1 MVNLNDSLAEAQANY
16 SLALN
21 AAIDAIDHLLAVEDC
36 GDVAA
41 IAAAENAIDVAI
53 EEECRYHERVCY
65 NLRLAI
71 INEDYIPPIL
81 E

>member
-41 IAAAENAIDVAI
+41 IAAAQNAIDVAD
-53 EEECRYHERVCY
+53 EECKYRERVCY